1 MTSGPVSVHKAC
13 SRSLLHRRTSGGS
26 IVAVV
31 LAKPRRVD
39 DERTRRTARERS
51 RILAKLEKVASRQG
65 GVVSRTQAYAAGL
78 TRGEARAQVRAR
90 RWQRVWSRSL
100 CLHTGTVCDV
110 GLDWAAVFEGGDR
123 AMLDG
128 EAALVAAG
136 LQHYASDVR
145 RVSVPRGVKPLRGTG
160 IDIRRTR
167 RWSDEDQAASGVP
180 RTRTPVASIRAA
192 MWARSDKQ
200 ASLLLTMPV
209 QQGLTTAQHLGEALL
224 AVRRDRR
231 RALMHAV
238 VLDLLGGV
246 RSLGELDFA
255 RECRR
260 RGLPEPTRQ
269 VVRRGKDGRYYLDV
283 SWDDFALVVEI
294 DGIHHAWASSVVPDA
309 LRQNEV
315 TLARSTVL
323 RLPLL
328 GLRVAADDFFEQVER
343 GLEAG
348 GWQRAT

>member
-1 MTSGPVSVHKAC
+1 M
-13 SRSLLHRRTSGGS
+13 
-26 IVAVV
+26 
-31 LAKPRRVD
+31 
-39 DERTRRTARERS
+39 DEEPTRHGARERR
-51 RILAKLEKVASRQG
+51 RILAHLEKVAARQG
-65 GVVSRTQAYAAGL
+65 GVVSRAQAYAAGL
-78 TRGEARAQVRAR
+78 TRGEVRAQVSAR

-100 CLHTGTVCDV
+100 CLHTGPVCEL

-128 EAALVAAG
+128 ESALVAAG
-136 LQHYASDVR
+136 LKHYEARVR
-145 RVSVPRGVKPLRGTG
+145 RVSVPRGVTPLKGPG

-167 RWSDEDQAASGVP
+167 RWTADDQAASGVP
-180 RTRTPVASIRAA
+180 RTRPPVASIRAA
-192 MWARSDKQ
+192 MWATSDKQ

-209 QQGLTTAQHLGEALL
+209 QQGLTTADLLGQALL

-231 RALMHAV
+231 RVLMHAV

-315 TLARSTVL
+315 TLASSTVL

-343 GLEAG
+343 GLGAG
-348 GWQRAT
+348 GWQRAD